1 MKRRLLINR
10 ILALLVCGIMCVSC
24 MMPVAAAPAEA
35 EKNAEIRIIEVKGNV
50 TVINGS
56 GREVPYAVDMAPD
69 NGDYV
74 KTQESSYL
82 WMDLGNGSTA
92 KMDAQSGVEFR
103 TSGSKREILLDEGS
117 LYFNLLEEDIIIRT
131 ATTALN
137 VQNACG
143 WVSAADREH
152 TLICIL
158 SGEGT
163 YSVTDPVDG
172 QVRSESLNSGD
183 LAECLVYPQ
192 EQEGDKCG
200 AILRRFGE
208 GDAAGFVLAELAE
221 DPQILGQI
229 AEASAVDLS
238 PQAEAAQ
245 SRLQEEES
253 GLKQKLEE
261 LNGKLEEQENNIAKD
276 PTWEGGVKPEE
287 EDIAT
292 AVEIPSPVPGVEP
305 TFEEEN
311 QDPVPSAS
319 PAAHLPEPKNGS
331 DNKPEPQQEERTAMS
346 SEPVA
351 DSDNEPEPDWGE
363 DVAAPSEPVTNP
375 GSASTGPNNS
385 LVVKGVSVNYG
396 AVRVGK
402 DGQAVFKDTFTN
414 EGNSNWIENEGQIT
428 FEGNLNNEGFAYIS
442 NKAQIIAKKD
452 IHNYDSAHIRNR
464 GQIRV
469 EKDVYNGRLES
480 FDRSSIVTGTP
491 GNQFDSRFDVVGK
504 YVGCDAGLL
513 MSGGTISEFEQSGE
527 RAYTEL
533 YDVSISGVIILRNG
547 TLDIHGGSYIGG
559 EFRIVGGDLT
569 LSDGV
574 RVKTDWVF
582 KIYAETATQVTIKDA
597 YIDAYFYGKS
607 YGGTLSLSVED
618 GAVISSED
626 PYDNALIYLEW
637 EEGKCSLN
645 LNGGMIEKKY
655 SKYGNTD
662 PVIWLNTSDGK
673 SYIPDCLSEI
683 HTELKSVP
691 REDLGGIAVAAW
703 IGYLDENYENVGEY
717 TTVWDGNCWRL
728 ELINPDGSK
737 AAEASAM
744 DEEANPPEDEELTE
758 PETNETLEAENPEE
772 PKDSENEENPEEP
785 KDSEDEENP
794 DESKDPSESEEPSEP
809 KDPAG
814 SEDPKK
820 PAEGGSSDKETPPG
834 GGDESGSGDKETP
847 PDSGDESGSGDK
859 ETPPGGGD
867 VLPPENAGDKKEEEP
882 VKDKGAGKE
891 GEAARE
897 QSE

>member
-10 ILALLVCGIMCVSC
+10 ILALLVCGVMCVSC
-24 MMPVAAAPAEA
+24 MMPAAAAPAE
-35 EKNAEIRIIEVKGNV
+35 EEENAEIRLTEVKGNV
-50 TVINGS
+50 AVINGS
-56 GREVPYAVDMAPD
+56 GREIPYAVDMAPD
-69 NGDYV
+69 NGDHV

-103 TSGSKREILLDEGS
+103 TSGSKKELLLDEGS
-117 LYFNLLEEDIIIRT
+117 LYFNILGEDINIRT
-131 ATTALN
+131 TAAALN

-143 WVSAADREH
+143 WIRAADREH

-158 SGEGT
+158 SGEGA

-172 QVRSESLNSGD
+172 QVRSEALNSGD

-192 EQEGDKCG
+192 DQEGDKCDT
-200 AILRRFGE
+200 ILRRFGE
-208 GDAAGFVLAELAE
+208 DDVAGFVLAELAE
-221 DPQILGQI
+221 DPQLLGQI
-229 AEASAVDLS
+229 AEASDVDLS
-238 PQAEAAQ
+238 SQAEAAQ

-253 GLKQKLEE
+253 RLQQKMEE
-261 LNGKLEEQENNIAKD
+261 LNGKLEEQENNIARD

-287 EDIAT
+287 EDIA
-292 AVEIPSPVPGVEP
+292 AVEIPFPVPEVES
-305 TFEEEN
+305 TFEERIP
-311 QDPVPSAS
+311 DPDTSAS
-319 PAAHLPEPKNGS
+319 PVARVPEPKNGS
-331 DNKPEPQQEERTAMS
+331 DNKPEPQQEERAAMS

-351 DSDNEPEPDWGE
+351 DSDNEPEPGQGE

-375 GSASTGPNNS
+375 GSSSTGPNNS

-414 EGNSNWIENEGQIT
+414 EGASNWIENEGQIT

-480 FDRSSIVTGTP
+480 FDRSSIVTGIP
-491 GNQFDSRFDVVGK
+491 GNQFDSRFDVAGK
-504 YVGCDAGLL
+504 YVGCDASLY
-513 MSGGTISEFEQSGE
+513 MAGGTISEFEQSGG

-547 TLDIHGGSYIGG
+547 SLDIHGGNYIGG

-574 RVKTDWVF
+574 RVKTANVF
-582 KIYAETATQVTIKDA
+582 AINAETATQVTIKDA
-597 YIDAYFYGKS
+597 YIDAYFRGES
-607 YGGTLSLSVED
+607 FGGTLGLSIED
-618 GAVISSED
+618 GAVISSEN
-626 PYDNALIYLEW
+626 PYDYAIIELPKW

-655 SKYGNTD
+655 SEDGNTW
-662 PVIWLNTSDGK
+662 PVIWLDTSDGK

-717 TTVWDGNCWRL
+717 TTAWDGNCWRL

-737 AAEASAM
+737 ASEASVM
-744 DEEANPPEDEELTE
+744 NEEANPPEDEELTE

-772 PKDSENEENPEEP
+772 PKDSENEENSEEP

-809 KDPAG
+809 KDPSG

-820 PAEGGSSDKETPPG
+820 PAEG

-847 PDSGDESGSGDK
+847 PDSGDEGGSGDK
-859 ETPPGGGD
+859 ETPPGSGD
-867 VLPPENAGDKKEEEP
+867 ALPPENAGDKKEEEP
-882 VKDKGAGKE
+882 VKDEGAGKE